1 MAKTFGAE
9 STADEVLDGID
20 LSAKRVLVTGVSA
33 SLGVDTARTLVAHG
47 AAVVGTARD
56 LTKARRALVEVFPGK
71 SSVPPVD
78 LIEVDLA
85 SLGSVRKAACDLLA
99 RAEPFDVLME
109 VVRARYFKP

>member
-1 MAKTFGAE
+1 
-9 STADEVLDGID
+9 
-20 LSAKRVLVTGVSA
+20 
-33 SLGVDTARTLVAHG
+33 
-47 AAVVGTARD
+47 
-56 LTKARRALVEVFPGK
+56 VEVFPGK

>member
-33 SLGVDTARTLVAHG
+33 SLGVDNARTLVAHG
-47 AAVVGTARD
+47 AAVVGTALD

-85 SLGSVRKAACDLLA
+85 SLGSVRKACDLLA